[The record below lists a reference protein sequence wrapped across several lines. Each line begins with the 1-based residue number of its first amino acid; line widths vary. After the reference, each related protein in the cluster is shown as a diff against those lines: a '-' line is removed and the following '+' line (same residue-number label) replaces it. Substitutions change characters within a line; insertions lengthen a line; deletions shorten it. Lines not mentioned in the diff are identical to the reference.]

1 MDNRGNPVTN
11 NLITM
16 NNVEVYQEGNVWLV
30 KYIEDGVEKIS
41 EPFFLE
47 EDAITFSL
55 NLKYI

>member
-1 MDNRGNPVTN
+1 MDNWSTPITN
-11 NLITM
+11 NLIIM

-30 KYIEDGVEKIS
+30 RYTEDGVEKIS

-55 NLKYI
+55 NLKFI